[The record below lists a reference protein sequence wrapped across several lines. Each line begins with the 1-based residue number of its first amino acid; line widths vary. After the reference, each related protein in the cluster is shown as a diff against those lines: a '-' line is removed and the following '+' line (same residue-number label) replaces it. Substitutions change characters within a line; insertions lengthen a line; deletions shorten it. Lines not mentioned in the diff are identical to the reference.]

1 MSYDFNAARAHFAA
15 KLGFTTGPH
24 EVTGMIDQKRGREAQ
39 STGED
44 AIVIVDVRFPTDFRR
59 AHIPGA
65 VNVPKGKWHEAGGL
79 SKEKLNV
86 LYCYNQTCHMAAEAA
101 VELIALGYPVAEM
114 EGGFATWEANG
125 YPVAA
130 SASRAA

>member
-1 MSYDFNAARAHFAA
+1 MSYDIARAREHFAA
-15 KLGFTTGPH
+15 KQSFTTGPH
-24 EVTGMIDQKRGREAQ
+24 ELLGMIDRK
-39 STGED
+39 ED
-44 AIVIVDVRFPTDFRR
+44 VVIVDVRFPTDFRK

-65 VNVPKGKWHEAGGL
+65 VNLAKGKWHTAAGL
-79 SKEKLNV
+79 SKDKVNV

-101 VELIALGYPVAEM
+101 LELLALGYPVVEM

-130 SASRAA
+130 SQAQAA

>member
-1 MSYDFNAARAHFAA
+1 MTYDFNAARAHFAA

-24 EVTGMIDQKRGREAQ
+24 EVTGMIDRK
-39 STGED
+39 ED
-44 AIVIVDVRFPTDFRR
+44 VVIVDVRFPTDYRK

-130 SASRAA
+130 TASKAA